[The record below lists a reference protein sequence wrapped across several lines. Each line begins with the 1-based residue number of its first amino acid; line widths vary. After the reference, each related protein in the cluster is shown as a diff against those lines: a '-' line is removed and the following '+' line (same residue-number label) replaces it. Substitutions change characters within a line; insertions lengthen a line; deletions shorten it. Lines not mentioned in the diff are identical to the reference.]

1 MRPAFLSALAVIALW
16 GCAASAVRI
25 PGENV
30 RSKPLPYP
38 EFSRFLESREQVP
51 SVYEISFHR
60 DFIGSKLFIN
70 FSFRKGNEAAYRTL
84 IVTRD
89 GIKEVP
95 GYHIVWYD
103 DMENIVFRLEGGKQ
117 WYDGQGSS
125 SRFFSRF
132 EDANYVFKGGA
143 VIPFESIWSEIM
155 GVSGGDLVMLH
166 FRDKPGWIVSTPDNP
181 RQPVIEL
188 PKDLDHPQ
196 CAYAT
201 SSNLIVFGTWT
212 PAQSGHVVKCLI
224 YQKSSVGYRLSEEIP
239 IPWGGT
245 VYDMDVKTGDALITG
260 KGQFAGYYRF
270 NIRTKHRNRLG
281 FAPSDH
287 VLFLKEDV
295 IRTLDAAI
303 DKTH

>member
-1 MRPAFLSALAVIALW
+1 LFSALAFLALC

-38 EFSRFLESREQVP
+38 EFSKYLEARVHAP
-51 SVYEISFHR
+51 VYQIGFQR
-60 DFIGSKLFIN
+60 DSTGSKLFIS
-70 FSFRKGNEAAYRTL
+70 FYFRKGNEAAHRTL
-84 IVTRD
+84 IVARD
-89 GIKEVP
+89 GIREGP
-95 GYHIVWYD
+95 GYPRVWYD
-103 DMENIVFRLEGGKQ
+103 DLENPVFRLDGGRQ
-117 WYDGQGSS
+117 WYEDEGKS

-132 EDANYVFKGGA
+132 EDAQYVFRA
-143 VIPFESIWSEIM
+143 TNDIPFESIWSEIM
-155 GVSGGDLVMLH
+155 GVSGGNLVMLH
-166 FRDKPGWIVSTPDNP
+166 FRDKPGWIVSTPENP
-181 RQPVIEL
+181 RQALLEL
-188 PKDLDHPQ
+188 PQDLDHPQ
-196 CAYAT
+196 CAHA
-201 SSNLIVFGTWT
+201 SADELIIFGTWT

-224 YQKSSVGYRLSEEIP
+224 YQRAADGYRPSEEIP

-245 VYDMDVKTGDALITG
+245 VYDLDVKTGDSLITG